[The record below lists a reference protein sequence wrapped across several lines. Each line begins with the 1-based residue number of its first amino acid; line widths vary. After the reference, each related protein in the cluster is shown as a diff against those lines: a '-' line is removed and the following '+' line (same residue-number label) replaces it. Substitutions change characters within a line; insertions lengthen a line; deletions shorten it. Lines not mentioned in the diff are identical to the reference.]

1 MERLSMG
8 NMVAFAIPDAARH
21 VAHAGTTHP
30 GAAGPTGAA
39 GQLSETIGKHSYWC
53 FGNPHCVPKGFFGG
67 EFNVDTILMTWLV
80 MVLLLAL
87 AFFVRSR
94 LSLTRPR
101 GAQNVLEFAFEF
113 VNGLVSDGLGVERV
127 SSIGPLAVAMFLF
140 ILIANYIGL
149 IPVPIEGWHSP
160 TSDLNTTV
168 GLALMVFIL
177 IQVMSLRHRGV
188 GGYFKHFT
196 QPFAALTLLTVIEEF
211 SKPVTLSF
219 RLFGNI
225 FAGEVLLL
233 VFSTLL
239 QGILIVVLPIAD
251 AILGFG
257 LGLFI
262 GAIQAF
268 IFTILTVSYIG
279 IAISTEGH

>member
-8 NMVAFAIPDAARH
+8 NTVAFAIPDAAQH
-21 VAHAGTTHP
+21 VGTTHP

-53 FGNPHCVPKGFFGG
+53 IGNAHCVPKGFFGG

-87 AFFVRSR
+87 AFVVRSR

-140 ILIANYIGL
+140 ILISNYIGL

-177 IQVMSLRHRGV
+177 IQIMSLRGRGV

-239 QGILIVVLPIAD
+239 QGILIVVLPVAD

>member
-1 MERLSMG
+1 MG
-8 NMVAFAIPDAARH
+8 NKVAFAIADAARH
-21 VAHAGTTHP
+21 VAHPGTTHP

-39 GQLSETIGKHSYWC
+39 GQLSETIGKHTYWC
-53 FGNPHCVPKGFFGG
+53 FGNPHCTPKGFFGG

-140 ILIANYIGL
+140 ILISNYIGL

-177 IQVMSLRHRGV
+177 IQIMSLRQRGV